1 MCKCI
6 DCISYQ
12 NCSQKEKNRMM
23 GGGICDN
30 FLETEF
36 FMDQNED
43 REYYWWEMSYYRY
56 TQNILNIK

>member
-1 MCKCI
+1 
-6 DCISYQ
+6 
-12 NCSQKEKNRMM
+12 MM

-43 REYYWWEMSYYRY
+43 REYYWWEMSYRKYSNKNCLY
-56 TQNILNIK
+56 TKVEGNIENG